1 MINAILTG
9 IFNVIIGLVGVLLTP
24 IDLAV
29 KAALPGLSDGI
40 NAIGGMFDVVNNVVG
55 FCISATG
62 LSDTAIDLII
72 AYYVFILTV
81 PLTFSSI
88 KLALK
93 WYNSLKF

>member
-9 IFNVIIGLVGVLLTP
+9 VFNVIIGLVNILLKP
-24 IDLAV
+24 IDLAI

-40 NAIGGMFDVVNNVVG
+40 NAIGSMFAVVNNVTG

-62 LSDTAIDLII
+62 LSDVAIDLII
-72 AYYVFILTV
+72 AYYVFVLTV

-93 WYNSLKF
+93 WYNTLKL